1 MVKTELC
8 PPWSGHNGLSLSTAS
23 PALGAKSVEK
33 LLASTTISN
42 MPESF
47 WTNNQ
52 SASPVDWQL
61 LGLPCSLGG
70 VVLLSTTGAQ

>member
-8 PPWSGHNGLSLSTAS
+8 PPWSGQNGLSLSTAC
-23 PALGAKSVEK
+23 PAPGAKSVEK
-33 LLASTTISN
+33 LLSSTTISN

-52 SASPVDWQL
+52 GASPADWQL

-70 VVLLSTTGAQ
+70 VVSLSTIGAQ